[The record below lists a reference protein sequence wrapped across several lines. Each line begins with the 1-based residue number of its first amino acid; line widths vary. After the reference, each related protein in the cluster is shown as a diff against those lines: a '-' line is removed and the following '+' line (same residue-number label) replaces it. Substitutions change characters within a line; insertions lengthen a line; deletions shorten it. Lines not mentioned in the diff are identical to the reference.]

1 MLSYWKNCADVSHV
15 GPCWVVLGSMLGLCW
30 AYVGPRTA
38 CSTGPLC
45 KGPVEHAIFG
55 LCRGNVGPCW
65 AMFGHVGPCWAA
77 VVPILSF
84 WGPCWGHLSLCWAY
98 VGPRTVCS
106 FWLWNKAK
114 RNAPFWGHVGAMLN
128 LCWAYVGPR
137 TACSTGPLCKGP
149 VEHAIFGLCRGNVG
163 PCWAMLGCCWANVG
177 PWCGKINFLEF

>member
-1 MLSYWKNCADVSHV
+1 MSHV

-84 WGPCWGHLSLCWAY
+84 WGPCWGHVEPMLSLCWAKNS
-98 VGPRTVCS
+98 VFFLALKQGQKEHAFLGPC
-106 FWLWNKAK
+106 
-114 RNAPFWGHVGAMLN
+114 WGHVEPMLG
-128 LCWAYVGPR
+128 LCWAKDGLFNWALVQGP
-137 TACSTGPLCKGP
+137 S
-149 VEHAIFGLCRGNVG
+149 
-163 PCWAMLGCCWANVG
+163 
-177 PWCGKINFLEF
+177 